1 MKRLLAAFL
10 LGAATVAGAN
20 DDTPADWT
28 VAYLAAGST
37 PPERIGQVLELL
49 DSDTG
54 GLPPRALDLLAEYLV
69 RNAANPQLDGADARK
84 LAEVIGRR
92 GGDRYV
98 AAMRAVREQEGPVLL
113 EKAVFAY
120 LVDHPSAADGY
131 VPGVINLAAQ
141 RTLHVTRALATEA
154 SEERARKLGEL
165 ARGDTLERL
174 FDVMGPPQ
182 HVASF
187 AMEVHRLRYYYRG
200 AGRVVFGFVKG
211 QGWRLQSVV
220 ADPLAFEPE
229 MPYRSRAAELGQ
241 PDDATLR
248 MIQLASGTPVAF
260 KIAIDDTLGLLER
273 DATATATAPL
283 EFFDRAA
290 EYLAENFRDVKHEN
304 EDTLSLIARLLTRY
318 GGSRYTPLLREVA
331 SKTNS
336 LKLRKWA
343 KMPLRR
349 SVVPLRTPFVAGK
362 FDTAAF
368 TKKYPSLYPDVT
380 YTSGLL

>member
-10 LGAATVAGAN
+10 LGAATIAGAQ
-20 DDTPADWT
+20 DDTPAGWT

-54 GLPPRALDLLAEYLV
+54 GFPPRALDLLAEYLM
-69 RNAANPQLDGADARK
+69 RNAANPLLEGADARK
-84 LAEVIGRR
+84 LAEVIDRR

-120 LVDHPSAADGY
+120 LVRHEPAADGY
-131 VPGVINLAAQ
+131 IPGVINLAAQ
-141 RTLHVTRALATEA
+141 RTLHVTHALATEA

-165 ARGDTLERL
+165 ARGDTLDRL

-187 AMEVHRLRYYYRG
+187 AMEVHRLRFYYRA

-220 ADPLAFEPE
+220 ADPLAFEPQ
-229 MPYRSRAAELGQ
+229 MPYRSQAAEHGQ

-248 MIQLASGTPVAF
+248 MIQLASGTPAAF

-273 DATATATAPL
+273 NATATAIAPL
-283 EFFDRAA
+283 EFFDRTA
-290 EYLAENFRDVKHEN
+290 EYLAANFRDVKDEN
-304 EDTLSLIARLLTRY
+304 EDTLSLIARLLARY
-318 GGSRYTPLLREVA
+318 GGSRYTSLLREVA

-349 SVVPLRTPFVAGK
+349 SVVPTRTPFVAGA

-368 TKKYPSLYPDVT
+368 AKKYPSLYPGVT